1 MVGLFASCG
10 GPCVK
15 IWDVKRGVVV
25 HTLINHVKTVTSL
38 CLDGSETRL
47 VSGSLDGHVK
57 VYGLDGFKVGYSFKY
72 PGGVLSLGIVGEKK
86 LVVGMVSGLLSIRQR
101 LVAVGKGV
109 EKEVE
114 KIRGGTW
121 RHFSRGK
128 TYRPEQVSD
137 DDLF

>member
-1 MVGLFASCG
+1 MAGLFASCG

-25 HTLINHVKTVTSL
+25 HTLSNHVKTVTSM

-57 VYGLDGFKVGYSFKY
+57 VYGLDGFKVVFSFKY
-72 PGGVLSLGIVGEKK
+72 PGGVLSLAVVGEKK

-101 LVAVGKGV
+101 SVKVGTLAMSG
-109 EKEVE
+109 EVE
-114 KIRGGTW
+114 KFRTGTW
-121 RHFSRGK
+121 KYFVRGK
-128 TYRPEQVSD
+128 DYRPEQV
-137 DDLF
+137 